1 MLPADVARCD
11 GLPMR
16 SECRD
21 CLRRTDRT
29 PSEERVWFATSP
41 ALVDGKCP
49 MRLEGER

>member
-1 MLPADVARCD
+1 MTLADDCVRCD

-16 SECRD
+16 VECRD

-29 PSEERVWFATSP
+29 PDWRVVWMP
-41 ALVDGKCP
+41 PPDLVDGKCP